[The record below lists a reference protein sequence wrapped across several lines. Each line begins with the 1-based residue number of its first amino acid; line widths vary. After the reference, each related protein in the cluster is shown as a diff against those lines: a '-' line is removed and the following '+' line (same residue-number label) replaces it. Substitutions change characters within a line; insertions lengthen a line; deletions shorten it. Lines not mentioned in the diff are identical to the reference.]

1 MAWKETVTTHEYR
14 YTVILEPQDEGGF
27 LVRVPKLPE
36 VVTTGETE
44 DEAIQ
49 MAEDA
54 IRLVVEYRREH
65 GEPIPTD
72 TFEPRT
78 KVREVKIAVSI

>member
-1 MAWKETVTTHEYR
+1 MAWKETVATNEYR

-36 VVTTGETE
+36 VVTNGDTE
-44 DEAIQ
+44 DEALR

-54 IRLVVEYRREH
+54 IRLVVEHRREH
-65 GEPIPTD
+65 GELIPTD

-78 KVREVKIAVSI
+78 KVREVKIAVSV

>member
-1 MAWKETVTTHEYR
+1 MTWKETLTTHEYR

-27 LVRVPKLPE
+27 LVRVPRLPE

-44 DEAIQ
+44 DEALH
-49 MAEDA
+49 MAENA

-65 GEPIPTD
+65 
-72 TFEPRT
+72 
-78 KVREVKIAVSI
+78 REI